1 MDWLRKM
8 LKRKYGKKVR
18 EKLKKMDK
26 KNLQKIAIV
35 AIILLLIGGV
45 WVAKNREV
53 VFERD
58 VAEGEVQISDAGQ
71 ETGSEQN
78 DGAANDEDVEGYFPL
93 HVTDTIDLGELKSY
107 GLPIIIDFGADSCIP
122 CKEMAPVLEK
132 LNEELKGK
140 AIVLFVDVWKYGELA
155 ADFPVQ
161 VIPTQILID
170 AEGNPYTP
178 SENVSVEYT
187 QYTYRETGE
196 LAFTVHQ
203 GGITEEQLME
213 ALAEMGVEAD
223 D

>member
-1 MDWLRKM
+1 M
-8 LKRKYGKKVR
+8 
-18 EKLKKMDK
+18 KKMDK

-58 VAEGEVQISDAGQ
+58 GAEGEVQISDAGQ

-93 HVTDTIDLGELKSY
+93 HVTDTIDLEELKSY

-178 SENVSVEYT
+178 SENVSVEYM

>member
-1 MDWLRKM
+1 MN
-8 LKRKYGKKVR
+8 KKGLHR
-18 EKLKKMDK
+18 
-26 KNLQKIAIV
+26 IAVV
-35 AIILLLIGGV
+35 AIIVLLVVGV
-45 WVAKNREV
+45 WLVKNQKT
-53 VFERD
+53 VFERG
-58 VAEGEVQISDAGQ
+58 EGGGDKQIADAGQ
-71 ETGSEQN
+71 ETESNQN
-78 DGAANDEDVEGYFPL
+78 DVTGNAEAVEGYFPL
-93 HVTDTIDLGELKSY
+93 HVTDAIDLEELKSY
-107 GLPIIIDFGADSCIP
+107 ELPIIIDFGADSCVP

-178 SENVSVEYT
+178 SENVSVEYM
-187 QYTYRETGE
+187 QYTYRDTGE
-196 LAFTVHQ
+196 LAFTAHQ

-213 ALAEMGVEAD
+213 ALVEMGVKAD